1 VPEPKPEPPVIEEPE
16 PVVEAK
22 PEPKPAL
29 KKGEVYKTQVETM
42 EGDENALDKLI
53 EKANGRPLV
62 LDFQYDACGHCQDI
76 APRFE
81 ELMLEYKG
89 KEGEEPEV
97 MFYKVDIMQ
106 PGLRPLMKELGITGM
121 PTFLIYTLGE

>member
-1 VPEPKPEPPVIEEPE
+1 MPEPVPEPKPEPPVIEEPE

-62 LDFQYDACGHCQDI
+62 LDF
-76 APRFE
+76 
-81 ELMLEYKG
+81 
-89 KEGEEPEV
+89 
-97 MFYKVDIMQ
+97 
-106 PGLRPLMKELGITGM
+106 
-121 PTFLIYTLGE
+121 